1 MSPFHAHGDLMTPR
15 SELTAGQGPAT
26 PGTAPTELLFVC
38 LGNIC
43 RSPLAEGVFLHLV
56 REAGLESSFVA
67 DSAGTG
73 GWHAGETPDPRSI
86 EVARRHGIELRGPA
100 RKVRREDF
108 DRFALILAMDREN
121 QEDLR
126 RLRPSAATRGE
137 IALLREFDPEA
148 DADLDVPDP
157 YYGGLSGFDRV
168 FEMVHRACTGLLLH
182 LESSRQG

>member
-1 MSPFHAHGDLMTPR
+1 MTPR
-15 SELTAGQGPAT
+15 SELTAGQDPAS

-56 REAGLESSFVA
+56 QEAGLASSFDA

-73 GWHAGETPDPRSI
+73 GWHAGESPDPRSI

-121 QEDLR
+121 HGDLR
-126 RLRPSAATRGE
+126 RLRPAAATRGE

-148 DADLDVPDP
+148 GADLDVPDP

-182 LESSRQG
+182 LESSRPG